1 MPRPETSARRCIGD
15 GVGDPPKNGDS
26 MTSIQISEPA
36 LQSVAAIDPPRT
48 DGTLYRKVSL
58 RIIPFL
64 FICYVISFLDRI
76 NIGFAQLQ
84 MKQDL
89 GFSDAM
95 YGLGAAVF
103 YIGYVLCEVPSN
115 LLLER
120 FGARKTFTRIMVL
133 WGVASVGMM
142 LVSAPIHFYAMR
154 FMLGV
159 FEAGFFPGI
168 VLYLTYWYP
177 SVRRAGVISVFFAGV
192 AVAGVLGGLIS
203 GWIMRDMAGVFGIRG
218 WQWMFV
224 IEGAPA
230 ILLALVAYFYLDDS
244 PAQASWLDSEEKR
257 RLADNLANDPRH
269 AEGDTRHSLGVALTN
284 PRVYLFA
291 FIYFSLT
298 CASLTLNF
306 WMPLMIRDFG
316 VKDIVLISLYTAIPN
331 AIGAIGVILI
341 ARHSDRKAER
351 RKHFALCAVGG
362 ALALALLTLHP
373 GSLVATLALLS
384 AAAVLIFS
392 ALPIFWAVPTTY
404 LSGKSSAAGIAMISS
419 IGITSG
425 IVSPWVIGIIKTHTG
440 NMDNALYLLSILL
453 VMSAIALIAGV
464 HAKHPVKHP

>member
-1 MPRPETSARRCIGD
+1 MTEIFRDAYKMDVVSARED
-15 GVGDPPKNGDS
+15 DV
-26 MTSIQISEPA
+26 
-36 LQSVAAIDPPRT
+36 
-48 DGTLYRKVSL
+48 LYRKVSL

-64 FICYVISFLDRI
+64 FLCYVVSFLDRI

-84 MKQDL
+84 MVHDL

-115 LLLER
+115 MLLARL
-120 FGARKTFTRIMVL
+120 GARRTFARIMLL
-133 WGVASVGMM
+133 WGLASVGMM
-142 LVSAPIHFYAMR
+142 LVSKPAHFYALR
-154 FMLGV
+154 FLLGV

-177 SVRRAGVISVFFAGV
+177 ARRRAAVLSVFFAGV
-192 AVAGVLGGLIS
+192 AVAGVLGGLMS
-203 GWIMRDMAGVFGIRG
+203 GWIMRDMAGALGMGG

-230 ILLALVAYFYLDDS
+230 VVLGLFALGCLVDGPRDA
-244 PAQASWLDSEEKR
+244 AWLTSDEKS
-257 RLADNLANDPRH
+257 RLAAALAAEPRP
-269 AEGDTRHSLGVALTN
+269 ASAHSGGVLLEALRN

-316 VKDIVLISLYTAIPN
+316 VHDVLRISLYTVIPN
-331 AIGAIGVILI
+331 AIGAVGLILI
-341 ARHSDRKAER
+341 ARRSDARGER
-351 RKHFALCAVGG
+351 RRHFAACTIGG
-362 ALALALLTLHP
+362 GIALSLLTLH
-373 GSLVATLALLS
+373 LASFAAMLAILS
-384 AAAVLIFS
+384 GAAVLIFA
-392 ALPIFWAVPTTY
+392 ALPIFWAVPPGY
-404 LSGKSSAAGIAMISS
+404 LSGRAAGAGIALVSS

-425 IVSPWVIGIIKTHTG
+425 IVSPWLIGQIKMRTG
-440 NMDNALYLLSILL
+440 SMDDALYLLSVLL
-453 VMSAIALIAGV
+453 FVSGIALLLGTRARTSRLPT
-464 HAKHPVKHP
+464 PV

>member
-1 MPRPETSARRCIGD
+1 MSQSLA
-15 GVGDPPKNGDS
+15 
-26 MTSIQISEPA
+26 PA
-36 LQSVAAIDPPRT
+36 LGASAVAHD
-48 DGTLYRKVSL
+48 DLLYRKVSK

-64 FICYVISFLDRI
+64 FLCYVVSFLDRI

-84 MKQDL
+84 MKHDL

-115 LLLER
+115 MLLAR
-120 FGARKTFTRIMVL
+120 FGARRTFTRIMLL
-133 WGVASVGMM
+133 WGIASVGMM
-142 LVSAPIHFYAMR
+142 LVSKPMHFYVLR

-177 SVRRAGVISVFFAGV
+177 ARRRAAVLSIFFAGV
-192 AVAGVLGGLIS
+192 AVAGVLGGLMS
-203 GWIMRDMAGVFGIRG
+203 GWIMRDMGGVMGLFG

-230 ILLALVAYFYLDDS
+230 IVLGLLAAFYLVDGPKHATWLSADEK
-244 PAQASWLDSEEKR
+244 AQLIAQRDEDR
-257 RLADNLANDPRH
+257 RGSSDA
-269 AEGDTRHSLGVALTN
+269 HSSRSVVQALRN

-316 VKDIVLISLYTAIPN
+316 VHDVLAISLYTVIPN
-331 AIGAIGVILI
+331 AIGAVGLILI
-341 ARHSDRKAER
+341 ARHSDRRGER
-351 RKHFALCAVGG
+351 RRHFAVCTIGG
-362 ALALALLTLHP
+362 GIALSLLTLHL
-373 GSLVATLALLS
+373 SSFAAMLAILS
-384 AAAVLIFS
+384 VAAVLIFA
-392 ALPIFWAVPTTY
+392 ALPIFWTVPSGY
-404 LSGKSSAAGIAMISS
+404 LSGTAAAAGIALISS

-425 IVSPWVIGIIKTHTG
+425 IVSPWVIGLIKTHTG
-440 NMDNALYLLSILL
+440 SMDNALYLLTALL
-453 VMSAIALIAGV
+453 FVSGVALLIGV
-464 HAKHPVKHP
+464 PKEAKRT

>member
-1 MPRPETSARRCIGD
+1 MSQSLAPVLEPGASA
-15 GVGDPPKNGDS
+15 
-26 MTSIQISEPA
+26 
-36 LQSVAAIDPPRT
+36 AAQD
-48 DGTLYRKVSL
+48 DLLYRKVSV

-64 FICYVISFLDRI
+64 FLCYVVSFLDRI

-84 MKQDL
+84 MKHDL

-115 LLLER
+115 MLLAR
-120 FGARKTFTRIMVL
+120 FGARRTFTRIMLL
-133 WGVASVGMM
+133 WGITSVCMM
-142 LVSAPIHFYAMR
+142 LVSRPMHFYWLR

-177 SVRRAGVISVFFAGV
+177 ARRRAAVLSIFFAGV
-192 AVAGVLGGLIS
+192 AVAGVLGGLVS
-203 GWIMRDMAGVFGIRG
+203 GWIMRDMGGVMGLFG

-230 ILLALVAYFYLDDS
+230 IVLGLLAAFYLVDG
-244 PAQASWLDSEEKR
+244 PQHATWLNAEEKAQLIAQRDEDR
-257 RLADNLANDPRH
+257 RVSSDA
-269 AEGDTRHSLGVALTN
+269 HSSRSVMQALRN

-316 VKDIVLISLYTAIPN
+316 VHDVLAISLYTVIPN
-331 AIGAIGVILI
+331 AVGAVGLILI
-341 ARHSDRKAER
+341 ARHSDRRGER
-351 RKHFALCAVGG
+351 RRHFAVCTIGG
-362 ALALALLTLHP
+362 GIALSLLTLHLSSFP
-373 GSLVATLALLS
+373 AMLAILSL
-384 AAAVLIFS
+384 AAVLIFA
-392 ALPIFWAVPTTY
+392 ALPIFWTVPPGY
-404 LSGKSSAAGIAMISS
+404 LSGTAAAAGIALISS

-425 IVSPWVIGIIKTHTG
+425 IVSPWVIGLIKTHTG
-440 NMDNALYLLSILL
+440 SMDNALYLLTALL
-453 VMSAIALIAGV
+453 FVSGVALLIGV
-464 HAKHPVKHP
+464 PKEVKHL